1 MILEM
6 KALWNHFTRFLNSSC
21 RKKINEQKEESTWKK
36 FQPCRNKRIR
46 SVFFEREGRK
56 WEGVAMVRIQGDC
69 FWNNVSRLMRASPFY
84 SSTRSGWLVHDVLVL
99 FFFLLFPDISYNYF
113 LVLSL
118 KNCDSKN
125 SKTKKKLIIKVKRY
139 GKPYI

>member
-1 MILEM
+1 
-6 KALWNHFTRFLNSSC
+6 
-21 RKKINEQKEESTWKK
+21 
-36 FQPCRNKRIR
+36 
-46 SVFFEREGRK
+46 
-56 WEGVAMVRIQGDC
+56 MVRIQGDC
-69 FWNNVSRLMRASPFY
+69 FWNIVSRLIRASSFY

-125 SKTKKKLIIKVKRY
+125 SKTKKELIIKS
-139 GKPYI
+139 